1 MPKFP
6 KGFARRKSTANALED
21 QDAPVVEHS
30 FKVFERPDG
39 GSKSFDGGVK
49 LAKATAGHPPVGRPK
64 TSYRE
69 ENMFEG
75 IINGNRYVF
84 EIVLRELGIFRG
96 LNADCTKRQWC
107 F

>member
-6 KGFARRKSTANALED
+6 KGFGRRKSTANAFED
-21 QDAPVVEHS
+21 IQDEPVVGPS
-30 FKVFERPDG
+30 TFKVFERPDG

-49 LAKATAGHPPVGRPK
+49 LAKATTGAHPLGRPK

-75 IINGNRYVF
+75 IIHANR
-84 EIVLRELGIFRG
+84 
-96 LNADCTKRQWC
+96 
-107 F
+107 